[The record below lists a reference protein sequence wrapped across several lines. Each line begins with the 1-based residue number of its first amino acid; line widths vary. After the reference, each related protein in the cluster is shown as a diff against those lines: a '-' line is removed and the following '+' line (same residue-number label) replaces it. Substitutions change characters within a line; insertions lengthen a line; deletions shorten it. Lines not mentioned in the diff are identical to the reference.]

1 MKDEKNHFYYEYEL
15 LDVPVHQNVTPE
27 KTGTSVAS
35 FCGSSDCV
43 VHKVDDTQ
51 NDAIYKTLQNKTLQK
66 NTNQIISFDDT
77 MRQIGYSKESLT
89 DEVENIITLMTEVY
103 NMADSSL
110 MRINQQN
117 VSAKTVKERFR
128 KVRYEHIE
136 YILMA
141 LNDFTGNIRNV
152 RNFMLTTIFNSVSTS
167 DIYFKQR
174 VQHDM
179 YEKGDNTW
187 KIVK

>member
-1 MKDEKNHFYYEYEL
+1 
-15 LDVPVHQNVTPE
+15 
-27 KTGTSVAS
+27 
-35 FCGSSDCV
+35 
-43 VHKVDDTQ
+43 
-51 NDAIYKTLQNKTLQK
+51 
-66 NTNQIISFDDT
+66 

>member
-1 MKDEKNHFYYEYEL
+1 
-15 LDVPVHQNVTPE
+15 
-27 KTGTSVAS
+27 
-35 FCGSSDCV
+35 
-43 VHKVDDTQ
+43 
-51 NDAIYKTLQNKTLQK
+51 
-66 NTNQIISFDDT
+66 

-136 YILMA
+136 YIF
-141 LNDFTGNIRNV
+141 DG
-152 RNFMLTTIFNSVSTS
+152 S
-167 DIYFKQR
+167 
-174 VQHDM
+174 
-179 YEKGDNTW
+179 
-187 KIVK
+187 

>member
-1 MKDEKNHFYYEYEL
+1 M
-15 LDVPVHQNVTPE
+15 
-27 KTGTSVAS
+27 
-35 FCGSSDCV
+35 
-43 VHKVDDTQ
+43 
-51 NDAIYKTLQNKTLQK
+51 
-66 NTNQIISFDDT
+66 
-77 MRQIGYSKESLT
+77 
-89 DEVENIITLMTEVY
+89 NILSI
-103 NMADSSL
+103 
-110 MRINQQN
+110 
-117 VSAKTVKERFR
+117 F
-128 KVRYEHIE
+128 
-136 YILMA
+136 LMA